1 MNSCQSFLLIIF
13 QPFTIR
19 DFPSPSYFLKIF
31 NFAIGLYVKPY
42 NNLNLNRVCLVVF
55 SHPVSSDR
63 RKTWFSETML
73 MFMNL
78 NFGAGLLAIMI
89 PSKPF
94 LHWSV
99 KRRIRSSFVNWFSS
113 WSLYNSWF
121 SNQEH
126 PAEWFRRLFY
136 NLLNHLVLRMYLGQ
150 DGSKPHALRLRAASI
165 HRMVEAWFTRI

>member
-1 MNSCQSFLLIIF
+1 MNCCQSFLLKIF

-42 NNLNLNRVCLVVF
+42 NNLNLNRVYLVVF

-63 RKTWFSETML
+63 RKTWFS
-73 MFMNL
+73 
-78 NFGAGLLAIMI
+78 GHRKSLLALMI

-94 LHWSV
+94 LHSSV
-99 KRRIRSSFVNWFSS
+99 KRRIRSSCVYWFPS

-150 DGSKPHALRLRAASI
+150 DGSKPDALRLRAAAI